1 MKEQRR
7 VRSFRMSDEEFRTVQ
22 ALLREIK
29 EKTRRPAS
37 VALISALRLYNNM
50 IDGNIGNMPE
60 NK

>member
-7 VRSFRMSDEEFRTVQ
+7 VRSFRMSDEEFRIVQ

-29 EKTRRPAS
+29 AKTRRHAS

-50 IDGNIGNMPE
+50 IDGNIGSHPE
-60 NK
+60 K